1 LDRWGQVAAFLATGN
16 VENIKTLHGADCGQ
30 KDMPFQQGLN
40 AVGLAPAFVVDIG
53 ILIAILQ
60 ENLPAQVSKIRNPRS

>member
-1 LDRWGQVAAFLATGN
+1 MDRWGQVAAFLATGN

-30 KDMPFQQGLN
+30 KDIPFQQGLN
-40 AVGLAPAFVVDIG
+40 AVGLAPALVVDIG

-60 ENLPAQVSKIRNPRS
+60 ESLPAQVSKTHVPRS